1 MKKGKIIAIILS
13 MCVLG
18 PLGKNILVSMASY
31 KYGGFRNVKNTTNST
46 TSNEADYNT
55 VYINKVIYSFVAEE
69 SKKLVFSTPLE
80 YADNSCRLSIQV
92 S

>member
-18 PLGKNILVSMASY
+18 LLGKNILVSMASY

-46 TSNEADYNT
+46 TSNEDITESINT
-55 VYINKVIYSFVAEE
+55 VDSVEQNVNMKE
-69 SKKLVFSTPLE
+69 
-80 YADNSCRLSIQV
+80 
-92 S
+92 